1 MNPTHLEYSYYFIL
15 QSISKHLGMSYD
27 LMEKMDQGHKTHKVM
42 KTLARQAPLFMG
54 FFWQKYWSGLP
65 FLLQGI
71 FLTQGSEAP
80 ASQAD
85 SLPLNHQGSPS

>member
-1 MNPTHLEYSYYFIL
+1 
-15 QSISKHLGMSYD
+15 MSYD

-65 FLLQGI
+65 FPSPGDIPDPRIESGSPALHTDY
-71 FLTQGSEAP
+71 LTSE
-80 ASQAD
+80 
-85 SLPLNHQGSPS
+85 SLPEISTGKIGRF